1 MRGDLDS
8 LIRGGSGHERPWR
21 VKERDRMARVISVF
35 NGDNGVSKV
44 EISTDDGKTWKQAE
58 IDQPGIDISWSLWR
72 YRPL

>member
-8 LIRGGSGHERPWR
+8 LIRGGSGQEQPWR

-44 EISTDDGKTWKQAE
+44 EISTDDGKT
-58 IDQPGIDISWSLWR
+58 
-72 YRPL
+72 

>member
-1 MRGDLDS
+1 M
-8 LIRGGSGHERPWR
+8 
-21 VKERDRMARVISVF
+21 KERDRMARVISVF